1 MTRIASHRGG
11 TLEYGDSTLAGF
23 KATAAMALEEV
34 EFDVHPTKDGD
45 IIVHHDA
52 TLERTTDMAG
62 AIADLTTQAVLS
74 AVINFSHNSRPI
86 LLQELCELFDDSSV
100 VFRCEFKP
108 GADGNPYQGFVPR
121 VLDCLA
127 KEDTLRTANFS
138 SFLLDYL
145 DEIAE
150 HTDRPRLWLVSPAV
164 LALSWEQGACSKW
177 PASRGIPEIGVNID
191 KASPELM
198 AATLDAGLEFGCWAA
213 HSTAQISK
221 ALDMGVKIFTTDRP
235 SLAVAIRNQKR
246 EGTGQ

>member
-23 KATAAMALEEV
+23 TATAAMALEEV

-100 VFRCEFKP
+100 VFRSEFKP
-108 GADGNPYQGFVPR
+108 GADGNPYHGFVPR

-127 KEDTLRTANFS
+127 KEDMLHTANFS

-164 LALSWEQGACSKW
+164 LTQLGTRGVLEMARL
-177 PASRGIPEIGVNID
+177 RGIPEIGVNID
-191 KASPELM
+191 KANPELM

>member
-23 KATAAMALEEV
+23 TATAAMALEEV

-108 GADGNPYQGFVPR
+108 GADGNPYLGFVPR

-127 KEDTLRTANFS
+127 KEDMLRTANFS

-145 DEIAE
+145 DEITE

-164 LALSWEQGACSKW
+164 LAQLGTKGVLEMARL
-177 PASRGIPEIGVNID
+177 RGIPEIGVNID

>member
-23 KATAAMALEEV
+23 TATAAMALEEV

-127 KEDTLRTANFS
+127 KEDMLRTANFS

-164 LALSWEQGACSKW
+164 LTQLGTRGVLEMARL
-177 PASRGIPEIGVNID
+177 RGIPEIGVNID

>member
-23 KATAAMALEEV
+23 TATAAMALEEV

-164 LALSWEQGACSKW
+164 LTQLGTRGVLEMAR
-177 PASRGIPEIGVNID
+177 SRCIPEIGVNID

>member
-23 KATAAMALEEV
+23 TATAAMAVEEV

-52 TLERTTDMAG
+52 TLDRTTDTAG
-62 AIADLTTQAVLS
+62 AIADLPTREVLS

-86 LLQELCELFDDSSV
+86 LLQELCEIFDDSSV

-108 GADGNPYQGFVPR
+108 GADGKPYQGFVPR
-121 VLDCLA
+121 VMELLA
-127 KEDTLRTANFS
+127 REDMLRTANFS

-164 LALSWEQGACSKW
+164 LTQLGEKGVLDMARARDIS
-177 PASRGIPEIGVNID
+177 EIGVHID
-191 KASPELM
+191 KASPTLM
-198 AATLDAGLEFGCWAA
+198 AATQDAGLAFGCWAA
-213 HSTAQISK
+213 HTTPQISK
-221 ALDMGVKIFTTDRP
+221 AISMGVKIFTTDRP
-235 SLAVAIRNQKR
+235 SLAVAIRNQMR